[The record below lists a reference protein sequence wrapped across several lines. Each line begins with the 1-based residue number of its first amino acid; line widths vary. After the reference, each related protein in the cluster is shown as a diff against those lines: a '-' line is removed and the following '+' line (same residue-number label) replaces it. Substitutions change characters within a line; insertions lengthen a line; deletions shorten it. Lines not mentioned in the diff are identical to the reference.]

1 MPRPASPSPTSKPAL
16 VVFDLDGT
24 LVDAFED
31 IRSAVNHAL
40 AAHHLPTHDLATIKA
55 WVGDGISTLIARALS
70 HPSMPPGAMA
80 HHASVLAAA
89 RGYYAEHYAD
99 AARVYDGMADCVAT
113 IRAAGAR
120 TAILTNKPDAITQP
134 LCERL
139 GLRPLFD
146 AIQGEVHGRP
156 IKPDAAALD
165 GLIADQ
171 ASHRLAVVGDGR
183 PDGELAR
190 NSGAAFFGL
199 GWGIEPAERLV
210 EFGPVTCDADEL
222 RTWLMAWLA
231 GDRVG
236 VEKV

>member
-1 MPRPASPSPTSKPAL
+1 MPRPSSSASKPAL
-16 VVFDLDGT
+16 IVFDLDGT
-24 LVDAFED
+24 LVDAFDD

-40 AAHHLPTHDLATIKA
+40 AAHQLPTHDLATIKA

-70 HPSMPPGAMA
+70 HPGMPANAMA
-80 HHASVLAAA
+80 HHAGVLAAA
-89 RGYYAEHYAD
+89 RGYYAEHFAD
-99 AARVYDGMADCVAT
+99 AARVYDGMAECVAA

-146 AIQGEVHGRP
+146 AIQGETHGRP

-165 GLIADQ
+165 GLIPDQ
-171 ASHRLAVVGDGR
+171 ASHRIAIVGDGR

-190 NSGAAFFGL
+190 NAGASFFGL
-199 GWGIEPAERLV
+199 GWGIEPPDRLA
-210 EFGPVTCDADEL
+210 EFGPVTCDASEL
-222 RTWLMAWLA
+222 RAWLIVWLA
-231 GDRVG
+231 GDRAG
-236 VEKV
+236 MEKV